1 MAPQVRRSSE
11 ISGAAREPTTDMAI
25 DGEGNN
31 VAELNPGF
39 YELGRNH
46 QRRGRGVTINEKLSK
61 LRARGIPLD
70 LHFPQQFG
78 KVCGRH
84 ASVFKSEVTVCIRQE
99 ASLRVMKWKDMDN
112 AFPGTTTTIWNF
124 LRDKFPEISVGD
136 KGYVMAQVEH
146 QYNKWSETNSRNR
159 GQQEMKSLV
168 GTKSIVQIAY
178 EQRDPATSE
187 WPTAMDLYKAIYQKP
202 DGTWSVQNGE
212 EILNNLHTVA
222 ETEQEKIASAPVPF
236 VEHFALVLGR
246 KSNHSWGVGV
256 AEVNHGAQERHMLH
270 AQAEA
275 ARQHADDAQ
284 EHAAALQGEVLRL
297 TEVNNQLRDE
307 LQSQREELISQR
319 RTVEEQSMDTERLVD
334 QKLEE
339 GM

>member
-25 DGEGNN
+25 NGEGNN

-46 QRRGRGVTINEKLSK
+46 QRRGQGVTINKKLSK

-78 KVCGRH
+78 EVCGRH

-99 ASLRVMKWKDMDN
+99 APLRVMKRKDMDN
-112 AFPGTTTTIWNF
+112 VFPGTTAAIWNF
-124 LRDKFPEISVGD
+124 LRISVGD
-136 KGYVMAQVEH
+136 KGYVMAQVERH
-146 QYNKWSETNSRNR
+146 YNVQRSRRRPSDGAPEDWPWLIENLWTDEKFKKRSETNSRNR

-178 EQRDPATSE
+178 EQ
-187 WPTAMDLYKAIYQKP
+187 
-202 DGTWSVQNGE
+202 
-212 EILNNLHTVA
+212 
-222 ETEQEKIASAPVPF
+222 
-236 VEHFALVLGR
+236 
-246 KSNHSWGVGV
+246 
-256 AEVNHGAQERHMLH
+256 
-270 AQAEA
+270 
-275 ARQHADDAQ
+275 

-297 TEVNNQLRDE
+297 TEANNQLRDE
-307 LQSQREELISQR
+307 LQSQREELTSQR
-319 RTVEEQSMDTERLVD
+319 RTVEEQSLDMERLVD

-339 GM
+339 RMRAYFARMTNSACVIPSSTSTCATDNQGDPN